1 MLRKGIHQYRHHLI
15 VFLMLIFASLVSAM
29 MVLLRIVYTGQTHF
43 TFMWWNL
50 FLAWLPLL
58 FASLAVGLRGR
69 PLLLAIP
76 AFFWL
81 LFLPNAPYMVTDLM
95 HLNWRTDAPLWFDVI
110 MLFSFAITGILLGFT
125 SLAIMHGLA
134 SRLLGKIGGWLF
146 VCVSLGLT
154 SFGVYMGRFLRWN
167 SWDLIANP
175 GGVLLDVLHIMRYP
189 QDNLRTFVVW
199 TLLTAVLVFT
209 YVILVS
215 LPRAA
220 VEPDRSS

>member
-1 MLRKGIHQYRHHLI
+1 MLQKKITQYRHHII
-15 VFLMLIFASLVSAM
+15 VFLMLLFASLVSAT
-29 MVLLRIVYTGQTHF
+29 MVLLRIYYTGQTHF

-58 FASLAVGLRGR
+58 FALLAVRLWRQ
-69 PLLLAIP
+69 PFLLLIP
-76 AFFWL
+76 ALFWL

-95 HLNWRTDAPLWFDVI
+95 HLNWRADAPLWFDVI

-125 SLAIMHGLA
+125 SLALMHGLIR
-134 SRLLGKIGGWLF
+134 RLAGALAGWLF
-146 VCVSLGLT
+146 VGISLGLT
-154 SFGVYMGRFLRWN
+154 SFGVYIGRFLRWN
-167 SWDLIANP
+167 SWDVIANP
-175 GGVLLDVLHIMRYP
+175 TGVILDVLRIMRYP

-199 TLLTAVLVFT
+199 SLLTAVLVFT

-220 VEPDRSS
+220 VELEQT

>member
-1 MLRKGIHQYRHHLI
+1 MLWRRIRQYRHHL
-15 VFLMLIFASLVSAM
+15 VVLLMLSFASLVSAT
-29 MVLLRIVYTGQTHF
+29 MVSLRIVYTGQTHF

-58 FASLAVGLRGR
+58 FALMAAGLRRR
-69 PLLLAIP
+69 PLLLLIP

-81 LFLPNAPYMVTDLM
+81 IFLPNAPYMVTDLM
-95 HLNWRTDAPLWFDVI
+95 HLNWPTDAPLWFDAI
-110 MLFSFAITGILLGFT
+110 MLFSFAMTGILLGFT
-125 SLAIMHGLA
+125 SLAVMHGLA
-134 SRLLGKIGGWLF
+134 SRLLGRLAGWLF
-146 VCVSLGLT
+146 VCLSLGLT

-175 GGVLLDVLHIMRYP
+175 SGVMLDVLHIVRYP

-199 TLLTAVLVFT
+199 SLLTAVLVFT

>member
-1 MLRKGIHQYRHHLI
+1 MLQKKITQYRHHII
-15 VFLMLIFASLVSAM
+15 VFLMLLFASLVSAT
-29 MVLLRIVYTGQTHF
+29 MVLLRIYYTGQTHF

-58 FASLAVGLRGR
+58 FALLAVRLWRQ
-69 PLLLAIP
+69 PFLLLIP

-95 HLNWRTDAPLWFDVI
+95 HLNWRADAPLWFDVI

-125 SLAIMHGLA
+125 SLALMHGLIR
-134 SRLLGKIGGWLF
+134 RLAGALAGWLF
-146 VCVSLGLT
+146 VGISLGLT
-154 SFGVYMGRFLRWN
+154 SFGVYIGRFLRWN
-167 SWDLIANP
+167 SWDVIANP
-175 GGVLLDVLHIMRYP
+175 TGVILDVLRIMRYP

-199 TLLTAVLVFT
+199 SLLTAVLVFT

-220 VEPDRSS
+220 VELEQT

>member
-1 MLRKGIHQYRHHLI
+1 MLQKKITQYRHHII
-15 VFLMLIFASLVSAM
+15 VFLMLLFASLVSAT
-29 MVLLRIVYTGQTHF
+29 MVLLRIYYTGQTHF

-58 FASLAVGLRGR
+58 FALLAVRLWRQ
-69 PLLLAIP
+69 PFLLLIP
-76 AFFWL
+76 ALFWL

-95 HLNWRTDAPLWFDVI
+95 HLNWRADAPLWFDVI

-125 SLAIMHGLA
+125 SLALMHGLIR
-134 SRLLGKIGGWLF
+134 RLAGALAGWLF
-146 VCVSLGLT
+146 VGISLGLT
-154 SFGVYMGRFLRWN
+154 SFGVYIGRFLRWN
-167 SWDLIANP
+167 SWDVIANP
-175 GGVLLDVLHIMRYP
+175 TGVILDVLRIMRYP

-199 TLLTAVLVFT
+199 SLLTAVLVFT

-220 VEPDRSS
+220 AELEQT

>member
-1 MLRKGIHQYRHHLI
+1 MLQKKITQYRHHLI
-15 VFLMLIFASLVSAM
+15 VFLMLLFASLVSAT
-29 MVLLRIVYTGQTHF
+29 MVLLRIYYTGQTHF

-58 FASLAVGLRGR
+58 FALLAVRFWRR
-69 PLLLAIP
+69 PFLLLIP

-95 HLNWRTDAPLWFDVI
+95 HLNWRADAPLWFDVI

-125 SLAIMHGLA
+125 SLALMHGLIR
-134 SRLLGKIGGWLF
+134 RLAGALAGWLF
-146 VCVSLGLT
+146 VGISLGLT
-154 SFGVYMGRFLRWN
+154 SFGVYIGRFLRWN
-167 SWDLIANP
+167 SWDVIANP
-175 GGVLLDVLHIMRYP
+175 TGVILDVLHIVRYP

-199 TLLTAVLVFT
+199 SLLTAVLVFT

-220 VEPDRSS
+220 VELEQT